1 MSPLCSLSSFS
12 PILSFTFHRS
22 LAHCQIDIL
31 IQIIISNTL
40 RSYLTIYRTFVS
52 FNRLI
57 HRPRKAQ
64 ILTGLLVFSISIPN
78 SHHYQKQPST
88 PHRSGLRC
96 LPPTMASSDIY
107 RELLLKKQ
115 HGLPL
120 WKPDPDANLPEA
132 YTKQGISIGDL
143 GLLTVDG
150 GFDYLCN
157 VHADANDPVNQ
168 HLGTPDF
175 FIPLPHNP
183 ATDTTRTRLFH
194 PEQACITRALS
205 ST

>member
-1 MSPLCSLSSFS
+1 
-12 PILSFTFHRS
+12 
-22 LAHCQIDIL
+22 
-31 IQIIISNTL
+31 
-40 RSYLTIYRTFVS
+40 
-52 FNRLI
+52 
-57 HRPRKAQ
+57 
-64 ILTGLLVFSISIPN
+64 
-78 SHHYQKQPST
+78 
-88 PHRSGLRC
+88 
-96 LPPTMASSDIY
+96 MASSDIY
-107 RELLLKKQ
+107 RELLLKKR

-143 GLLTVDG
+143 GLLTDDG

-194 PEQACITRALS
+194 PEQACITRGAKFNLKTENALQVGGPLVYVDNH
-205 ST
+205 